1 MKKKIR
7 EIAES
12 VTNENWF
19 YSSRRFPGTSE
30 VVFMK
35 KINATARITEIGS
48 FSDVIVRLFKN
59 EIDASSDVSN
69 DTFLIDVFA
78 ELEMLSVNLT
88 TTIKT
93 DKILSNLDVADA
105 DRDDMIR
112 RLNVALSG
120 YEVLPFPAYQQAAS
134 NLLPIMAKYKGIMGE
149 SYLSES
155 ILIKSML
162 NDLRSLEAID
172 AISALPGIAE
182 LVQMLTEAQNRF
194 DQTYDD
200 YNAACINKSGS
211 ASSLKKP
218 MLSLINDRIIPYL
231 NVMSVSKPTYAEF
244 IAKFESNVNRTNMM
258 VLKRRKTGTSDMSLE
273 VDNVELATPEV

>member
-1 MKKKIR
+1 
-7 EIAES
+7 
-12 VTNENWF
+12 
-19 YSSRRFPGTSE
+19 
-30 VVFMK
+30 MK

-48 FSDVIVRLFKN
+48 LSDVIVRLFKN
-59 EIDASSDVSN
+59 EIDASSEVSN

-78 ELEMLSVNLT
+78 ELETLSVNLT

-162 NDLRSLEAID
+162 NDLRSLDAID

-231 NVMSVSKPTYAEF
+231 NVMSVSKATYAEF

-258 VLKRRKTGTSDMSLE
+258 VLKRRKTGTSDTSLD
-273 VDNVELATPEV
+273 VDNVELATPEA